1 MGFPYGLAGK
11 ESAFNAGDLGSIP
24 GLGRSPGRRERLP
37 TPGFWPGEFHELY
50 SPWGCKELDT
60 TEQLSLHFK
69 LSFKHLHFL
78 PWTPYSNFHFEWGN
92 SWTRLSNFH
101 FTLEKIFKCW
111 QGLET
116 NQEELRL
123 TVPAVYTDTSP
134 SNKSLVKQS
143 PLQLKSHIPST
154 WQSYSAGIYSRAGLV
169 KRAHQPSKRQGTFP
183 PSLSIRN
190 VK

>member
-1 MGFPYGLAGK
+1 MRETWVRSLGWEDPLAEGKGYPLQDSGLENSMNCIVHGVAK
-11 ESAFNAGDLGSIP
+11 
-24 GLGRSPGRRERLP
+24 
-37 TPGFWPGEFHELY
+37 
-50 SPWGCKELDT
+50 
-60 TEQLSLHFK
+60 
-69 LSFKHLHFL
+69 
-78 PWTPYSNFHFEWGN
+78 

-154 WQSYSAGIYSRAGLV
+154 WQSYSAGTYSRAGLV